1 MTDAGNGVEATRPL
15 TGVQVLDFTVNLPGP
30 YASFLLASL
39 GAEVIKVEPPRG
51 DPARHM
57 EPMFT
62 FLNRGKRSVMLDLRD
77 PTTRPALRALV
88 ERADVLFE
96 GFRPGVMGRLGCDWE
111 TARDWNPRLIYCSIS
126 AFGQEG
132 PRVHQPG
139 HDLNLQALAGV
150 CHLERD
156 AHGRPRGSVLPVAD
170 LSTSLGAVAS
180 VCAALVA
187 RGPEGPG
194 RYLDVAMSD
203 AVLSWAHIW
212 GEGID
217 LAAQAREALGTGA
230 AAKVVERTLLERMD
244 REKLYTMPQY
254 GVYRTRDR
262 RWLAIGIVDEKH
274 FWQGLCEATGL
285 GRLANLSMSAR
296 IAGGPFFRRLIG
308 AVLRRRNL
316 EHWLARFEEAGVP
329 ATPVLR
335 PDETKQEPQFQARG
349 LLDDEGRVR
358 APLPGAEH
366 PQRPAPELGE
376 HTEQVL
382 AELGLLEVA
391 P

>member
-1 MTDAGNGVEATRPL
+1 MTDAGNGVDAARPL

-62 FLNRGKRSVMLDLRD
+62 FLNRGKRSVVLDLREQ
-77 PTTRPALRALV
+77 TTRPALRALAG
-88 ERADVLFE
+88 RADVLLE

-111 TARDWNPRLIYCSIS
+111 TARRWNPRLIYCSIS
-126 AFGQEG
+126 AHGQEG

-156 AHGRPRGSVLPVAD
+156 AHGTPRGSLLPVAD
-170 LSTSLGAVAS
+170 LSTSLVAVAS
-180 VCAALVA
+180 VCAALAA
-187 RGPEGPG
+187 RGPEGEG

-217 LAAQAREALGTGA
+217 LGAQAREALGSGPA
-230 AAKVVERTLLERMD
+230 GKVVARTLLQQMD
-244 REKLYTMPQY
+244 REKLYTMPHY

-262 RWLAIGIVDEKH
+262 RWLALGIVDEKH

-285 GRLANLSMSAR
+285 GRLAKLSLSAR
-296 IAGGPFFRRLIG
+296 IAGNPFFRRLF
-308 AVLRRRNL
+308 AVILRRRNL
-316 EHWLARFEEAGVP
+316 EDWLTRFEEAGVP

-335 PDETKQEPQFQARG
+335 PEETKQEAQFLARG
-349 LLDDEGRVR
+349 MFDREGRVR
-358 APLPGAEH
+358 APLPDARH
-366 PQRPAPELGE
+366 PQRPAPALGE

-382 AELGLLEVA
+382 AELDLSEVA
-391 P
+391 S

>member
-1 MTDAGNGVEATRPL
+1 MEAGDGAGTALPL
-15 TGVQVLDFTVNLPGP
+15 AGVQVLDFTVNLPGP

-39 GAEVIKVEPPRG
+39 GAAVVKVEPPRG
-51 DPARHM
+51 DPARFM

-62 FLNRGKRSVMLDLRD
+62 FLNRGKRSVVLDLRD
-77 PTTRPALRALV
+77 PASRPALRALV

-111 TARDWNPRLIYCSIS
+111 TTRQWNPRLIYCSIS
-126 AFGQEG
+126 AFGQTG
-132 PRVHQPG
+132 PRVHQPA

-156 AHGRPRGSVLPVAD
+156 ARGDPRGTVLPVAD
-170 LSTSLGAVAS
+170 LSTSLVAVTS
-180 VCAALVA
+180 VCAALAA
-187 RGPEGPG
+187 RGTEGPG

-203 AVLSWAHIW
+203 AVLSWAQVW

-217 LAAQAREALGTGA
+217 LAAQAREALGAGPA
-230 AAKVVERTLLERMD
+230 GRVVERTLLERMD

-274 FWQGLCEATGL
+274 FWEGLCEATGL
-285 GRLANLSMSAR
+285 GRLAGLSLSAR
-296 IAGGPFFRRLIG
+296 TAGGPFFRRLFG
-308 AVLRRRNL
+308 AVLRRRPLQEWL
-316 EHWLARFEEAGVP
+316 ERFDRAGVP

-335 PDETKQEPQFQARG
+335 PDEARQEAQFRARG
-349 LLDDEGRVR
+349 LVDDEGRVR
-358 APLPGAEH
+358 APLPDARH
-366 PQRPAPELGE
+366 LDPPAPGLGE
-376 HTEQVL
+376 HTEEVL
-382 AELGLLEVA
+382 AELGLSGA
-391 P
+391 PS